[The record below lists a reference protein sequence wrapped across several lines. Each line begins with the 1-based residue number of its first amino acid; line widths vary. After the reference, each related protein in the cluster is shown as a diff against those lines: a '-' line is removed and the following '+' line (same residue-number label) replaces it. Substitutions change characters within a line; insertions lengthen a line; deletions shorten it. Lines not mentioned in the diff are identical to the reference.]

1 MIVFKK
7 RLLLKSKLIP
17 FFIIFDLSAKENIVE
32 LEKEKENLIFKYI
45 ERIESAKNEN
55 LEDRIILL
63 DKTLTCIIN
72 SKTKKDITNCK
83 IDERKRVM
91 SLING

>member
-1 MIVFKK
+1 M
-7 RLLLKSKLIP
+7 RNKLIP
-17 FFIIFDLSAKENIVE
+17 FFIIFNLHANENIHE
-32 LEKEKENLIFKYI
+32 LEKEKENLIFEYI
-45 ERIESAKNEN
+45 KRIEASKNDN
-55 LEDRIILL
+55 SEDRTNLL

>member
-17 FFIIFDLSAKENIVE
+17 FFIIFELCAKENIVE

-45 ERIESAKNEN
+45 ERIESTKNEN
-55 LEDRIILL
+55 LEDRVILL

-91 SLING
+91 GLIKG